1 MPISIDWH
9 GRIRE
14 KAQEIHSIM
23 ATTTQSTSTTVLI
36 PVTTTVETLRV
47 KLNLKAPD
55 GASKNEVI
63 RFNNEIIRLAK
74 ARGFT
79 PMQKKE
85 TLAAE

>member
-9 GRIRE
+9 GRTRE

-36 PVTTTVETLRV
+36 PVTTTVDTLRV
-47 KLNLKAPD
+47 KLNLKAPAD
-55 GASKNEVI
+55 ATKNEVI
-63 RFNNEIIRLAK
+63 RFNNEIVRLCK
-74 ARGFT
+74 ARGYV
-79 PMQKKE
+79 PMKTKE